1 MSSFCLPTNGFLYK
15 NSIWRFLFISVR
27 TNKTFF
33 WNRYT
38 SCRHQKHGKKR
49 VNIDCTSLI
58 IHCCIQY
65 LQDTFRFV
73 MKTAKYHYKKEKKS
87 RYSRKHLIAIMMFV
101 TKRKGLFRSTKAN
114 LRVEILR
121 KIIWVY
127 IDQSYDLP
135 GRWRGIFDIMVRCRL
150 KLSSMLVCLSRL
162 RFRSASNL
170 MLIIPTRAPMH
181 EEQGIVDLA
190 RCQGITFKE
199 FKNK

>member
-1 MSSFCLPTNGFLYK
+1 MPSNKWIPVQEFNLT
-15 NSIWRFLFISVR
+15 ISVHFC
-27 TNKTFF
+27 TYQQDFF
-33 WNRYT
+33 LNHYT

-49 VNIDCTSLI
+49 VNIDCKSLI

-73 MKTAKYHYKKEKKS
+73 LKTAKYHYKKEKKS

-127 IDQSYDLP
+127 IDQS
-135 GRWRGIFDIMVRCRL
+135 
-150 KLSSMLVCLSRL
+150 
-162 RFRSASNL
+162 
-170 MLIIPTRAPMH
+170 
-181 EEQGIVDLA
+181 
-190 RCQGITFKE
+190 
-199 FKNK
+199 